1 MLYALSG
8 LVGVGQNPTA
18 YSKVLAAYFDRR
30 RGLAMGLALA
40 GVGLG
45 TALMPALSARL
56 IEHVGWRTTYA
67 CLGAV
72 ILVLAF
78 LPVLFWLPEPPR
90 RAAQAAT
97 TVLPGLTVFAEAI
110 RSRGYWT
117 LAIAFFL
124 TTVAING
131 ALVHVVPLL
140 TDRGMTTSAAAG
152 TIAAAGMALIAGRVA
167 AGYVMDRVFAPYVAM
182 ASLLGPMAGL
192 AILGWNALSLSPFV
206 ATALLGLGIGVE
218 VDLMSFLVTRYFG
231 LRAFGALH
239 GLMFAALV
247 LGNAVGASALGWSFQ
262 LLQLVPAGIR
272 RARAFAARGHGA
284 VRHART
290 VSLSAGPRSLRSA
303 GRRASCRTT
312 NARETI
318 TGLVERR
325 VRRTDSVDHGC
336 VHRRDHRPDQ
346 RTSGRSHASP
356 SARPR
361 ICSAFDA
368 SLPRHATCWSGRTST
383 SSAPYRS
390 RRCGHAARSTAVIET
405 PRRAAAATNGA
416 VRGAEADDREL
427 RAKQVIN
434 RSAFGRATHAEGA
447 RQDARS
453 A

>member
-1 MLYALSG
+1 MSPRRPWSTVVVSACGLAVGQGPINVFAAGVFIKPIADSLHLGRGSVSTAIAVSSVLTAVAAPFFGRALDERGVRRPLLTSIALFGLTTAALGLVSSLTGLFVLYALSG

-56 IEHVGWRTTYA
+56 ISTVGWRITYA

-72 ILVLAF
+72 ILGLAF
-78 LPVLFWLPEPPR
+78 LPVLFWLPEPAR
-90 RAAQAAT
+90 RSSGGHEG
-97 TVLPGLTVFAEAI
+97 LPGLPFADAI

-117 LAIAFFL
+117 LALAFFL

-140 TDRGMTTSAAAG
+140 TDRGMTASAAAG

-192 AILGWNALSLSPFV
+192 AVLGWNVPVSPFV

-239 GLMFAALV
+239 GLQFAALV
-247 LGNAVGASALGWSFQ
+247 LGNAVGASVLGWSFQ
-262 LLQLVPAGIR
+262 LLQSYQPAFVVLELLLLVAMVLFATLGPYRYPAGM
-272 RARAFAARGHGA
+272 
-284 VRHART
+284 
-290 VSLSAGPRSLRSA
+290 LRSD
-303 GRRASCRTT
+303 GRSSTT
-312 NARETI
+312 KQETI
-318 TGLVERR
+318 E
-325 VRRTDSVDHGC
+325 
-336 VHRRDHRPDQ
+336 
-346 RTSGRSHASP
+346 
-356 SARPR
+356 
-361 ICSAFDA
+361 
-368 SLPRHATCWSGRTST
+368 
-383 SSAPYRS
+383 
-390 RRCGHAARSTAVIET
+390 
-405 PRRAAAATNGA
+405 
-416 VRGAEADDREL
+416 
-427 RAKQVIN
+427 
-434 RSAFGRATHAEGA
+434 
-447 RQDARS
+447 
-453 A
+453 